1 MNRWLLSALLSLGV
15 NSLQA
20 QERLPIITDTP
31 LELVAEGRA
40 VVKDTNL
47 FRHYEG
53 LKHFARGRQLELQ
66 ERIPEALQAYQM
78 ASQFDGQAV
87 DLIRHMLPLCFKLQ
101 QTASALK
108 LMRQSLAIEA
118 QQADLWMRYAQE
130 LYDLERHQ
138 EVLKTVEQAFKTVD
152 FKNYPAFAAE
162 LHFIRASSLDALK
175 QYPQAVASYQ
185 EALKLVQDRNRFLED
200 PFSPTLEEMP
210 GEEAKLLERLARAC
224 LKAKQWDAS
233 MQAFK
238 DAQAIVPVGNDRLEL
253 NLAEVYLAAG
263 KPEAALIHLQKA
275 VEHKPSGDE
284 AYRLF
289 VTAMQQSG
297 RGEEVIFTL
306 ERMHLEAP
314 EHTAIDYVLAEQ
326 YVTRKRYDE
335 AEKLYREIFT
345 VEQAGFKEAVLG
357 YFKLLI
363 AQNKTNE
370 VLVEYDHLLRQP
382 TRASWARAAV
392 LAFLAEPALLQQVMA
407 QSNSVTLQNKTRMS
421 LVKLAIQAEL
431 WPIAETQTRDL
442 LKSEP
447 KPTELYLL
455 LARTLL
461 EQNKYVELT
470 EVCQAACDHP
480 GVAQPL
486 IFHVETAKAFAR
498 LKNVAACQK
507 AITAAKELVAPN
519 TTDQHKVL
527 CTELYTQHLL
537 GQHQMCITQATE
549 LLKTSLAQGPWGR
562 QVRYILAH
570 ALEATSQYDPAN
582 AQYNAILQQDPNDG
596 EAMAAQSRCLLFQN
610 TDLARAESVIR
621 AAIELDLID
630 KKQRQRLSP
639 VPIPKETNPVYQATL
654 GTILLRVGKAP
665 EGIEQLQEL
674 AARKLKPDPWV
685 LLCIGDACLMQR
697 QNEQARERWQQA
709 LELLPHSASMG
720 TDLTDS
726 LQTRLKRVVSVVIP
740 ASAVS
745 VSSTAKP

>member
-1 MNRWLLSALLSLGV
+1 MNRWLLSVLSGIIV
-15 NSLQA
+15 TSLHA
-20 QERLPIITDTP
+20 QERLSIITDTP
-31 LELVAEGRA
+31 LEAVAAGRS
-40 VVKDTNL
+40 VVRDTNL

-53 LKHFARGRQLELQ
+53 LKHFARGRQLELK

-87 DLIRHMLPLCFKLQ
+87 DLIRHMLPLCFKMQ

-108 LMRQSLAIEA
+108 LIRKSLALDA

-130 LYDLERHQ
+130 LYELERHQ
-138 EVLKTVEQAFKTVD
+138 EVLKTVEQAFKTMD
-152 FKNYPAFAAE
+152 FKSYPAFAAE
-162 LHFIRASSLDALK
+162 LHFVRASSL
-175 QYPQAVASYQ
+175 
-185 EALKLVQDRNRFLED
+185 EALKLYPGAIESYREALTIVQDRNRFLED

-224 LKAKQWDAS
+224 LKAQQWDPS

-238 DAQAIVPVGNDRLEL
+238 DAHSIKPQGNNRLEL

-275 VEHKPSGDE
+275 VDHKPPGDE

-306 ERMHLEAP
+306 ERMHLESP
-314 EHTAIDYVLAEQ
+314 QHTAIDYVLAEQ
-326 YVTRKRYDE
+326 YALRKRYAE

-345 VEQAGFKEAVLG
+345 VEQAGFKEAMLG

-363 AQNKTNE
+363 SQNKPNE
-370 VLVEYDHLLRQP
+370 VLMEYDYLLQQP
-382 TRASWARAAV
+382 ARATWARAAV
-392 LAFLAEPALLQQVMA
+392 LAFLAEPSLLQKVLV
-407 QSNSVTLQNKTRMS
+407 QSSAVKLQNKTRLS

-431 WPIAETQTRDL
+431 WPMAESLAREL
-442 LKSEP
+442 LMSEP

-461 EQNKYVELT
+461 EQNKFVELA
-470 EVCQAACDHP
+470 EICQAACEHP

-486 IFHVETAKAFAR
+486 IFHIETAKAYAR
-498 LKNVAACQK
+498 LKNVVGCQK
-507 AITAAKELVAPN
+507 AMTAAKELVAPN

-537 GQHQMCITQATE
+537 GQQQVCIHGATE

-570 ALEATSQYDPAN
+570 ALEATSQYDSAI

-610 TDLARAESVIR
+610 TDLARAETVIR

-630 KKQRQRLSP
+630 QKQRQRFSP
-639 VPIPKETNPVYQATL
+639 VPIAKETNPVYQATL

-674 AARKLKPDPWV
+674 AGRKLKPDPWV

-726 LQTRLKRVVSVVIP
+726 LHTRLKRVVLAVIP
-740 ASAVS
+740 ATAVALG
-745 VSSTAKP
+745 SSAKP